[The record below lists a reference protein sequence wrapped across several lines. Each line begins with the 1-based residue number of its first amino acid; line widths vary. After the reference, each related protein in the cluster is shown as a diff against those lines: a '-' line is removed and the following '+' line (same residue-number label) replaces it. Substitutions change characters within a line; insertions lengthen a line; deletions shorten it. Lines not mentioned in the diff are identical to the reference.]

1 MTEISIYIQKINI
14 VYFLQIMVSVPHNCN
29 RVLLI
34 LLVGIP
40 RCLVFVT
47 HNLLL
52 RTGEYFGVTGVTVYT
67 AGEAKYLS
75 TWGSVLGTIFGT
87 FIAALIA
94 MGIIYFAFV
103 VYRQNW

>member
-1 MTEISIYIQKINI
+1 MTAIPCYLQKINI
-14 VYFLQIMVSVPHNCN
+14 VSFLQIMASVPLN
-29 RVLLI
+29 RNRALLN
-34 LLVGIP
+34 LFLCIP
-40 RCLVFVT
+40 RRLAFVT

-52 RTGEYFGVTGVTVYT
+52 RTGEYFGVAGVTVYT

-75 TWGSVLGTIFGT
+75 TWGSVLGTLFGT

-103 VYRQNW
+103 FYRQN